1 MKKIQKLT
9 FFFILFFYKEVV
21 FFKFKAKWT
30 IGIIFFLFFF
40 KLSFAQTEILEHK
53 IKLNNFKGTA
63 KEILD
68 KIHQKEKIV
77 FAYSSEI
84 SLNYEVS
91 FSKGKMILKDFLE
104 ILFNGKQIGYKVNAD
119 KVLLFHIKELPAHVE
134 KASLTTIKGT
144 VKDLKTKEPLGFCN
158 IAVKGSKKG
167 VITNIDGAFSITVDA
182 SDVLLI
188 SYIGYEK
195 QSIQASKLL
204 QKQEI
209 YLQKKELLLK
219 EVVIH
224 ANDEYLYD
232 IIEKCRKNLIK
243 NKAERTAKLYFALET
258 RSKVLSV
265 EYPTD
270 NHRIVSKTDI
280 TQLQEEKPV
289 ELLEC
294 YYNAQLKG
302 SSVDELG
309 FKNGRTAL
317 ASNDNYFVNMGSSK
331 AICEISLTNDNG
343 MFPKIPLQL
352 NKRGLRKNFFIE
364 LGYFDGKYYTIKFHP
379 KNNSKNS
386 FSGEAWIESETYNL
400 LKIYLKAE
408 NTVIHP
414 FLPEFPRDSIY
425 NVSFDICN
433 TYKSDDELTFPD
445 HFVFNYSITY
455 RSRKDTIFLYRKNLV
470 SEIKSKSIMYFYD
483 YDKPFILPYFEYTDM
498 YFGRDDYQKI
508 SFFPYN
514 EAFWNSNNVMIQTEK
529 QKQDYGLLS
538 NQGEL
543 INYREGNYSSNF
555 LAYLPGRDSLPGHL
569 EFYYPF
575 WNSRKRLVPKLKS
588 DNFKIYSK
596 EKINSSI
603 RSDLY
608 KLKVQIL
615 LDIVES
621 GDSLLCKSYTVF
633 DSEQTYYH
641 LLLNFYS
648 NAFFNIYFD
657 IWEIERRKMQQ
668 KLEVSN
674 LTLSQINEIYNK
686 TIENL
691 NTISEQYIKEV
702 NVGENEK
709 SLRKWNDFVYEK
721 LDIDNMKMVE
731 NSVKKQ

>member
-9 FFFILFFYKEVV
+9 FIIILFFYKEVV

-84 SLNYEVS
+84 SLNYEVG
-91 FSKGKMILKDFLE
+91 FSKGKMILKEFLE

-119 KVLLFHIKELPAHVE
+119 KVLLFHIRELTASVE
-134 KASLTTIKGT
+134 KASLCTIKGT

-167 VITNIDGAFSITVDA
+167 VITNIDGVFSITVDA

-232 IIEKCRKNLIK
+232 IIEKCRKNLLK
-243 NKAERTAKLYFALET
+243 NKAERTSKLYFGLET
-258 RSKVLSV
+258 RSKLLSV
-265 EYPTD
+265 EYPIKNTWTSLEID
-270 NHRIVSKTDI
+270 SN
-280 TQLQEEKPV
+280 QLNEKPV

-302 SSVDELG
+302 SRVDELG

-343 MFPKIPLQL
+343 MFPEIPLQL

-386 FSGEAWIESETYNL
+386 FSGEVWIESKTYNL
-400 LKIYLKAE
+400 LKINLKAE

-433 TYKSDDELTFPD
+433 TYKSDDGLTFPD
-445 HFVFNYSITY
+445 HFVFNYSISY
-455 RSRKDTIFLYRKNLV
+455 CSRKDTIFLQQKKV
-470 SEIKSKSIMYFYD
+470 ASEIKSKSIMYFYD
-483 YDKPFILPYFEYTDM
+483 YDKPFILPYFEYTDKL
-498 YFGRDDYQKI
+498 FGRDDYNKI
-508 SFFPYN
+508 SFIPYN
-514 EAFWNSNNVMIQTEK
+514 EAFWNSNNILLQTEK

-543 INYREGNYSSNF
+543 IEYREGNYSSNF

-588 DNFKIYSK
+588 DNLKIYSK
-596 EKINSSI
+596 EKINTSI

-608 KLKVQIL
+608 NLKVQIM
-615 LDIVES
+615 LDIVDS
-621 GDSLLCKSYTVF
+621 GDSMLCKSYTVF
-633 DSEQTYYH
+633 DSEQTYFH
-641 LLLNFYS
+641 LPLNFYS

-657 IWEIERRKMQQ
+657 IWEIERRTMQD
-668 KLEVSN
+668 KLNAGN
-674 LTLSQINEIYNK
+674 LKISQINEIYNN

-691 NTISEQYIKEV
+691 NTISEKYMKEV

-709 SLRKWNDFVYEK
+709 MLKKWNDYVFEK

-731 NSVKKQ
+731 NSVKK

>member
-9 FFFILFFYKEVV
+9 FIIILFFYKEVI
-21 FFKFKAKWT
+21 FFKFKAKWA
-30 IGIIFFLFFF
+30 ISIIFFLFFF

-53 IKLNNFKGTA
+53 IKLNDFKGTA

-68 KIHQKEKIV
+68 KIQKKENIV

-84 SLNYEVS
+84 SLYYEVS
-91 FSKGKMILKDFLE
+91 FSKGKMILKEFLE
-104 ILFNGKQIGYKVNAD
+104 ILFNGKQIGYKVNGD
-119 KVLLFHIKELPAHVE
+119 KILLFHIKELPAHVE
-134 KASLTTIKGT
+134 KATLTTIKGI
-144 VKDLKTKEPLGFCN
+144 VKDIQTKEPLGFCN
-158 IAVKGSKKG
+158 IAVKGCKKG
-167 VITNIDGAFSITVDA
+167 VITNIDGVFSITIDA
-182 SDVLLI
+182 SKDVLLF
-188 SYIGYEK
+188 SYLGYEP
-195 QSIQASKLL
+195 QSVQASMLL
-204 QKQEI
+204 KKAEI
-209 YLQKKELLLK
+209 YLQKKEITLK
-219 EVVIH
+219 EVIIR
-224 ANDEYLYD
+224 ADDESLYD
-232 IIEKCRKNLIK
+232 IIEKCRKNLLK
-243 NKAERTAKLYFALET
+243 HKAVRTSKVYFGLET
-258 RSKVLSV
+258 RSKLLSV
-265 EYPTD
+265 EYPID
-270 NHRIVSKTDI
+270 NNWTNLEIDSTLLK
-280 TQLQEEKPV
+280 EKPV

-302 SSVDELG
+302 SRVDELG

-364 LGYFDGKYYTIKFHP
+364 LAYFDGKYYTIKFHP

-386 FSGEAWIESETYNL
+386 FSGEVWIERETYNL
-400 LKIYLKAE
+400 FKINLKAE

-414 FLPEFPRDSIY
+414 FLPDFPRDSIY
-425 NVSFDICN
+425 NVSFVISN
-433 TYKSDDELTFPD
+433 TYKSDEELSFPD
-445 HFVFNYSITY
+445 HFIFNYSISY
-455 RSRKDTIFLYRKNLV
+455 CSRKDTIFLHQKKV
-470 SEIKSKSIMYFYD
+470 TSEIKSKSIMYFYD
-483 YDKPFILPYFEYTDM
+483 YDKPFILPYFEYTDKL
-498 YFGRDDYQKI
+498 FGRDDYYKI
-508 SFFPYN
+508 SFIPYN
-514 EAFWNSNNVMIQTEK
+514 GDFWNSNNILLQTEK
-529 QKQDYGLLS
+529 QKQEYGLLS

-555 LAYLPGRDSLPGHL
+555 FAYLPGRDSLQGH
-569 EFYYPF
+569 FGFFYPF
-575 WNSRKRLVPKLKS
+575 WNSHKRLVPKINS
-588 DNFKIYSK
+588 DNLKTYSK

-608 KLKVQIL
+608 NLKVQIM

-641 LLLNFYS
+641 LPLNFYS

-657 IWEIERRKMQQ
+657 IWEIERRTMQD
-668 KLEVSN
+668 KLNAGN
-674 LTLSQINEIYNK
+674 LKISQINEIYNN

-691 NTISEQYIKEV
+691 NTISEKYIKEV

-709 SLRKWNDFVYEK
+709 MLKKWNDYVFDK

-731 NSVKKQ
+731 NSVKK

>member
-1 MKKIQKLT
+1 MKNIQKLT
-9 FFFILFFYKEVV
+9 FIIILFFYKEVI
-21 FFKFKAKWT
+21 FFKFKAKWA
-30 IGIIFFLFFF
+30 ISIIFFLFFF
-40 KLSFAQTEILEHK
+40 KLSFAQTEIIEHK
-53 IKLNNFKGTA
+53 IKLNDFKGTA
-63 KEILD
+63 KKILD
-68 KIHQKEKIV
+68 KIHQKENIV

-91 FSKGKMILKDFLE
+91 FSKGKIILKEFLE
-104 ILFNGKQIGYKVNAD
+104 ILFNGKQIGYKVNGD
-119 KVLLFHIKELPAHVE
+119 KILLFHIKEPSAHVE
-134 KASLTTIKGT
+134 KAALITIKGI
-144 VKDLKTKEPLGFCN
+144 VKDLQTKEPLGFCN
-158 IAVKGSKKG
+158 IAVKGCKKG
-167 VITNIDGAFSITVDA
+167 VITNIEGVFSITIDA
-182 SDVLLI
+182 SKDVLLI
-188 SYIGYEK
+188 SYLGYEA

-204 QKQEI
+204 QKHEI
-209 YLQKKELLLK
+209 YLQRKELLLK
-219 EVVIH
+219 EVIIH
-224 ANDEYLYD
+224 SNDEYLYD
-232 IIEKCRKNLIK
+232 IIEKCRKNLLK
-243 NKAERTAKLYFALET
+243 NTAERTSKLYFGLET
-258 RSKVLSV
+258 RSKLLSV
-265 EYPTD
+265 EYPID
-270 NHRIVSKTDI
+270 NNWTNMDI
-280 TQLQEEKPV
+280 DTNLLKEKPV

-331 AICEISLTNDNG
+331 AICEISLTNDNE
-343 MFPKIPLQL
+343 MFPEIPFQL

-364 LGYFDGKYYTIKFHP
+364 LGYFDGKNYNIKFHP
-379 KNNSKNS
+379 KNNSRNS

-400 LKIYLKAE
+400 LKINLKAE
-408 NTVIHP
+408 NTDIHP
-414 FLPEFPRDSIY
+414 FLPEFPRDSIC

-445 HFVFNYSITY
+445 HFIFNYSITY
-455 RSRKDTIFLYRKNLV
+455 RSRKDTVFLYRKNMV

-498 YFGRDDYQKI
+498 FFGRDDYQKI
-508 SFFPYN
+508 SFIPYN
-514 EAFWNSNNVMIQTEK
+514 EAFWNSNHVMIQTEK

-543 INYREGNYSSNF
+543 IDYREGNYSSNF
-555 LAYLPGRDSLPGHL
+555 LAHLPGRDSISGHL

-575 WNSRKRLVPKLKS
+575 WNSRKRGVPKLKS
-588 DNFKIYSK
+588 DNFKTYSK

-603 RSDLY
+603 KSDLY

-641 LLLNFYS
+641 LPLNFYS

-657 IWEIERRKMQQ
+657 IWEIERRKMQD
-668 KLEVSN
+668 KLNASN
-674 LTLSQINEIYNK
+674 LKLSQINEIYNT
-686 TIENL
+686 TIEYL
-691 NTISEQYIKEV
+691 NTFSENYIKEV

-709 SLRKWNDFVYEK
+709 MLKKWNDYVFEK

-731 NSVKKQ
+731 NSVKK

>member
-1 MKKIQKLT
+1 MKKILKLT
-9 FFFILFFYKEVV
+9 FIIILFFYKEVI
-21 FFKFKAKWT
+21 FFKFKAKWA
-30 IGIIFFLFFF
+30 ISIIFFLFFF
-40 KLSFAQTEILEHK
+40 KLSFAQTEILENK
-53 IKLNNFKGTA
+53 IKLNDFKGTA

-68 KIHQKEKIV
+68 KIQKKENIV

-84 SLNYEVS
+84 SLYYEVS
-91 FSKGKMILKDFLE
+91 FSKGKMILKEFLE
-104 ILFNGKQIGYKVNAD
+104 ILFNGKQIGYKVNGD
-119 KVLLFHIKELPAHVE
+119 KILLFHIKELPAHVE
-134 KASLTTIKGT
+134 KATLTTINGI

-158 IAVKGSKKG
+158 IAVKGTKKG
-167 VITNIDGAFSITVDA
+167 VITNIEGAFSIILDV
-182 SDVLLI
+182 SKDVLLI

-224 ANDEYLYD
+224 ANDDYLYD
-232 IIEKCRKNLIK
+232 IIEKCRKNLMQ

-258 RSKVLSV
+258 RSKLLSV
-265 EYPTD
+265 EYPID
-270 NHRIVSKTDI
+270 NNWTNLEIDSALLK
-280 TQLQEEKPV
+280 EKPV

-294 YYNAQLKG
+294 YYNAQFKG
-302 SSVDELG
+302 SRVDELG

-317 ASNDNYFVNMGSSK
+317 ASNNNYFVNMGSSK

-343 MFPKIPLQL
+343 MFPEIPLQL

-364 LGYFDGKYYTIKFHP
+364 LAYFDGKYYTIKFHP
-379 KNNSKNS
+379 KNNKNS
-386 FSGEAWIESETYNL
+386 FSGEVWIESETYNL
-400 LKIYLKAE
+400 LKINLKAE

-433 TYKSDDELTFPD
+433 TYKNDDELTFPD

-455 RSRKDTIFLYRKNLV
+455 RSRKDTIFLYRKNLL
-470 SEIKSKSIMYFYD
+470 SEIKSKSIMFFYD

-514 EAFWNSNNVMIQTEK
+514 EAFWNSNNVLLQTEK
-529 QKQDYGLLS
+529 QKQEYGLLS

-543 INYREGNYSSNF
+543 INYREGNYSSSF
-555 LAYLPGRDSLPGHL
+555 LAHLPGRDSLPGHL

-608 KLKVQIL
+608 NLKVQIM

-621 GDSLLCKSYTVF
+621 GDSMLCKSYTIF

-641 LLLNFYS
+641 IPLNFYS

-657 IWEIERRKMQQ
+657 IWEIERRSMQD
-668 KLEVSN
+668 KLNVGN
-674 LTLSQINEIYNK
+674 LKISQINEIYNN

-691 NTISEQYIKEV
+691 NTISEKYIKEV

-709 SLRKWNDFVYEK
+709 MLKKWNDYVFDK

-731 NSVKKQ
+731 NSVKK